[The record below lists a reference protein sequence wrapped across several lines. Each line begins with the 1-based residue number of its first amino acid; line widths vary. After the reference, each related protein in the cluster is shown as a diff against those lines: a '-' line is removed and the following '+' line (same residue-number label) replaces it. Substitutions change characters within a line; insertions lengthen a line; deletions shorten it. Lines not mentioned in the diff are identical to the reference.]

1 MNFIPQFACV
11 LSLKHANTLSNKQLV
26 PETCRLVCVDLKET
40 VVLRRRASET
50 LS

>member
-11 LSLKHANTLSNKQLV
+11 LSLKHANTLSTKQLV

>member
-11 LSLKHANTLSNKQLV
+11 LSLKHANTLRTKRLV
-26 PETCRLVCVDLKET
+26 PATCRLVYVALKET

-50 LS
+50 LG